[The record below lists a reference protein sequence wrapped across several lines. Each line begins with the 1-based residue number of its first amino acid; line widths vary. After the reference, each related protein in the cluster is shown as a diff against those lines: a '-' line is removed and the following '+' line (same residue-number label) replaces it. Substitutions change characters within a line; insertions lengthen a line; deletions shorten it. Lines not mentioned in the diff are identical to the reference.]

1 MLQFFTQL
9 NDVVKMKDETNMR
22 TDYNPESQHQMDMK
36 GKCTITN
43 VNLVLVGMAG
53 TGKSA
58 SANSILGREAFL
70 STSSSSSVTTECQ
83 VEQREMNGIDVRVI
97 DTPDIF
103 DDEMPSSVRDKHV
116 KWCKQL
122 CESKPCV
129 IVLVMHV
136 SRFTDGE
143 RDVRKTLEKAFGSK
157 VREKT
162 VILFTR
168 GDDLKHAR
176 MSLNDFLHRCQP
188 ALKEII
194 QKCGNRCVLFENM
207 SHSCQVEKLMNLAI
221 ALSKQ

>member
-1 MLQFFTQL
+1 MFFFFF
-9 NDVVKMKDETNMR
+9 NNA
-22 TDYNPESQHQMDMK
+22 

-58 SANSILGREAFL
+58 SANSILRKEAFL
-70 STSSSSSVTTECQ
+70 STSSSSSVTRECQ
-83 VEQREMNGIDVRVI
+83 VEQREINGVHVRVI

-103 DDEMPSSVRDKHV
+103 DDEMPSSVREKHV
-116 KWCKQL
+116 KRCKQL

-129 IVLVMHV
+129 FVLVMHA

-143 RDVRKTLEKAFGSK
+143 RDILKKLERAFGSK

-168 GDDLKHAR
+168 GDDLQHAR
-176 MSLNDFLHRCQP
+176 MSLEDFLHRCQP

-207 SHSCQVEKLMNLAI
+207 SDSCQVEKLMNLAI